1 MHDSPLNPPRWR
13 LAMLADELTG
23 PLRQLRIAMRAQ
35 EALIVYAPHRS
46 TTRVIASDPHTESAF
61 LPEEPVHMAVRW
73 RKAPWTEQRLRVTSA
88 MRLLAVDFDRALAL
102 PFADS
107 RGRGLVILGSAAP
120 VDDAALA
127 TVQRFA
133 REIDA
138 QRSRID
144 QTRHRDIDRAYR
156 VVARAATSD
165 LSLERVFDITLAAAR
180 DLLDGDVAYLSLPV
194 DDDYFAFTRT
204 LGIQT
209 GRFRDLRVGLGEGL
223 GGAARET
230 GHPVRSLNYQTDS
243 NLRSAPREETR
254 SEGLYSAL
262 AAPVHD
268 HGNVEAVLYVAS
280 RRPRAYSE
288 DDERVLADFANATML
303 GLDRSDLD
311 ESRQEMVREQE
322 RARLAQTLHDDLVR
336 RLTQIGF
343 AAEELKHQPMGVN
356 ESQVAT
362 ISASV
367 NECMSIVRGE
377 LRILLQDARN
387 QDSTLNAVA
396 ERIFKV
402 PALSGMRRIA
412 DFATGG
418 MGSVAHLRVPTDIAD
433 AMCAVGQEAVFN
445 AENHSKGSQ
454 CQVSFDV
461 QPGKCVM
468 SISDNGTTFPGE
480 SPGSGHY
487 GLDFIKREVR
497 KVGGDVAFLPSASG
511 GVDVRASFPTDTWQ
525 KEQHD

>member
-1 MHDSPLNPPRWR
+1 MHDSALNPPRWR
-13 LAMLADELTG
+13 LTMLAEELTA
-23 PLRQLRIAMRAQ
+23 PLRQLRVSMRAQ
-35 EALIVYAPHRS
+35 EALILYAPHGS
-46 TTRVIASDPHTESAF
+46 TIRVIASDPLTEFAF
-61 LPEEPVHMAVRW
+61 MPEEPVHMGARW
-73 RKAPWTEQRLRVTSA
+73 RTAPWTERRIRITSL
-88 MRLLAVDFDRALAL
+88 MRPVARDFDRALAL
-102 PFADS
+102 PFADNH
-107 RGRGLVILGSAAP
+107 GRGLVILGTAAP
-120 VDDAALA
+120 VDAVALA
-127 TVQRFA
+127 SVKRFA

-138 QRSRID
+138 QRSRVN
-144 QTRHRDIDRAYR
+144 QMRHKDIDRAYR

-165 LSLERVFDITLAAAR
+165 LSLDRVFDITLAAAR

-209 GRFRDLRVGLGEGL
+209 GKFRDLRVGLGEGL
-223 GGAARET
+223 GGAAREM
-230 GHPVRSLNYQTDS
+230 GRPVRSLNYEADS

-254 SEGLYSAL
+254 SEGIYSAL
-262 AAPVHD
+262 AVPVQD

-311 ESRQEMVREQE
+311 ESRREMVREQE

-343 AAEELKHQPMGVN
+343 AAEELKHQPMGAN
-356 ESQVAT
+356 QSQASS

-367 NECMSIVRGE
+367 SECMSIVRGE
-377 LRILLQDARN
+377 LRNLLQDSRSK
-387 QDSTLNAVA
+387 DSTLNAVA

-412 DFATGG
+412 DFAKGG
-418 MGSVAHLRVPTDIAD
+418 GGSVAHLRVPTDIAD

-454 CQVSFDV
+454 CYVSFDV
-461 QPGKCVM
+461 QPGVCVM

-497 KVGGDVAFLPSASG
+497 KVGGQVEFLPSASG
-511 GVDVRASFPTDTWQ
+511 GLDVRASFPADTWQ
-525 KEQHD
+525 KELND

>member
-13 LAMLADELTG
+13 LAMLAEELTG
-23 PLRQLRIAMRAQ
+23 PLRQLRVSMRAQ
-35 EALIVYAPHRS
+35 EAIILYAPRGS
-46 TTRVIASDPHTESAF
+46 TIRVIASDPLTESAF
-61 LPEEPVHMAVRW
+61 MPEEPVQLGARW
-73 RKAPWTEQRLRVTSA
+73 RTGPWTEQRIRVTSL
-88 MRLLAVDFDRALAL
+88 MRPAVKDFERALAI

-120 VDDAALA
+120 VDAAALA
-127 TVQRFA
+127 TVKRFA
-133 REIDA
+133 REIDV

-165 LSLERVFDITLAAAR
+165 LSLDRVFDITLAAAR

-209 GRFRDLRVGLGEGL
+209 GKFRDLRVGLGEGL
-223 GGAARET
+223 GGAARER
-230 GHPVRSLNYQTDS
+230 GRPVRSLNYQADH

-262 AAPVHD
+262 AVPVQD

-311 ESRQEMVREQE
+311 ESRREMVREQE

-343 AAEELKHQPMGVN
+343 AAEELKHQPTGVN
-356 ESQVAT
+356 QSQAAS

-367 NECMSIVRGE
+367 SECMSIVRGE
-377 LRILLQDARN
+377 LRDLLQDARN
-387 QDSTLNAVA
+387 QDTTLNAVA

-402 PALSGMRRIA
+402 PAMSGMRRIA

-418 MGSVAHLRVPTDIAD
+418 RGSVAHLRVPADIAD

-454 CQVSFDV
+454 CHVSFDV
-461 QPGKCVM
+461 QPGVCVM
-468 SISDNGTTFPGE
+468 SVSDNGTTFSGE

-487 GLDFIKREVR
+487 GLDFIRREVR
-497 KVGGDVAFLPSASG
+497 KVGGHVEFLRSADG
-511 GVDVRASFPTDTWQ
+511 GLDVRASFPAETWQ
-525 KEQHD
+525 KELE